1 MAMIDR
7 FNSPNEDI
15 EALMPWYEKGTLP
28 EKEARLVAD
37 YLESHPERARFLAL
51 IREEVGETIEANETA
66 GMPSSAALNRLMD
79 AIAAEPK
86 AQRTVVRE
94 RAGGLLAR
102 LFGQSTSPWLAAGAA
117 AACLV
122 ILVQAAAL
130 GVLMTRD
137 VSTGGQGGVG
147 LASGD
152 PTRPVEV
159 GTFAL
164 VRFTPGASAQDVT
177 ALLRSFNAV
186 IVDGPKP
193 GGVYRV
199 KISSQTLA
207 NEQTEEILNQIRA
220 RSDIIAFVSIS

>member
-7 FNSPNEDI
+7 FNSPNENI
-15 EALMPWYEKGTLP
+15 EALLPWYEKGTLP

-37 YLESHPERARFLAL
+37 YLESHPERARFLSL
-51 IREEVGETIEANETA
+51 IREEVNETIDANESA
-66 GMPSSAALNRLMD
+66 GMPSSAALDRLMD
-79 AIAAEPK
+79 AIAVEPRK
-86 AQRTVVRE
+86 PRAALQE

-102 LFGQSTSPWLAAGAA
+102 LFGQNASPWLAVAAA

-130 GVLMTRD
+130 GVLMMREGPI
-137 VSTGGQGGVG
+137 TGPSGSQLAAGGEGRSAV
-147 LASGD
+147 
-152 PTRPVEV
+152 
-159 GTFAL
+159 AL
-164 VRFTPGASAQDVT
+164 VRFTPTATAQDIS

-199 KISSQTLA
+199 KISTQTLA
-207 NEQTEEILNQIRA
+207 NDQIEEILRQIRA
-220 RSDIIAFVSIS
+220 RSDIIAFISVSG